1 MKQQPYHEGKGELNQ
16 LLIEYHNLKVG
27 RKHQFFDEESFIII
41 IDHFEEKENFG
52 EANIAA
58 EIGLSQYPYSSEI
71 MFRKSDLLISNKKYI
86 EALELLEN
94 AALYDGRN
102 ISYFILKTDA
112 LLALDRQ
119 PEAVE
124 LLQTAL
130 EYFDGEE
137 KVDLLFDLADVYDDY
152 ENFERVFDCLKMV
165 LLEDPNNE
173 EALYKICF
181 WTDFTGRYDES
192 ISLHQKIID
201 ESPYNEIAWFNLG
214 TAYQGLK
221 LYEKSI
227 DAYQF
232 AVVIDEKFDY
242 AYRNMGDAFLR
253 LRKYKEAIEALEKV
267 IELSRPEDVIYEAL
281 GHCHHKLKNT
291 AQARFNYK
299 KAVHL
304 NNEDARLHYKV
315 ANTYMLDGQWLKATK
330 HLEDALRLNKKS
342 KEFNMAMGEC
352 KMQLGLYKE
361 AITYFGSVVLHRPTN
376 VSGWSAII
384 KSLLKAKL
392 LEQANERCLVALH
405 HTSYKNEILF
415 LYVSVLFA
423 QNKNKEALLQLENAM
438 SVNTKH
444 LKTLIEINPH
454 ILQNNQVLDI
464 IARYKSKKRKTKR
477 K

>member
-16 LLIEYHNLKVG
+16 ILIDYHNLKAG
-27 RKHQFFDEESFIII
+27 KKHRFLDEESFIII
-41 IDHFEEKENFG
+41 IDHFDEIENQS
-52 EANIAA
+52 EALLAA
-58 EIGLSQYPYSSEI
+58 EIGLGQYPYSSEL
-71 MFRKSDLLISNKKYI
+71 MFRKADLLISSKKYI
-86 EALELLEN
+86 EALDLLDV
-94 AALYDGRN
+94 AALYDGKN

-124 LLQTAL
+124 LLQSAL
-130 EYFDGEE
+130 AYFDGEE

-152 ENFERVFDCLKMV
+152 EEFDKVFECLKV
-165 LLEDPNNE
+165 ILEEEHNNE

-181 WTDFTGRYDES
+181 WTDFTGRYEEA
-192 ISLHQKIID
+192 IILHQKIID

-221 LYEKSI
+221 LYEKAI

-232 AVVIDEKFDY
+232 AIVIEEKFDY
-242 AYRNMGDAFLR
+242 AYRNMGDAYLR
-253 LRKYKEAIEALEKV
+253 LRKYKEAIEVLEKV
-267 IELSRPEDVIYEAL
+267 LELSRPEDVIYEAL

-315 ANTYMLDGQWLKATK
+315 ANTYMLDGQWQKAVK
-330 HLEDALRLNKKS
+330 HLEDALRLNRNS
-342 KEFNMAMGEC
+342 REFNLAMGEC
-352 KMQLGLYKE
+352 KTQLGLFKE
-361 AITYFGSVVLHRPTN
+361 AIVYFGTVVLHRPKN
-376 VSGWSAII
+376 VSGWAA
-384 KSLLKAKL
+384 LLKCLIKAKIL
-392 LEQANERCLVALH
+392 DQANERCLVALH
-405 HTSYKNEILF
+405 HTGQKPIIIY
-415 LYVSVLFA
+415 LYVAILFA
-423 QNKNKEALLQLENAM
+423 QNKNKEALIQLENAM
-438 SVNTKH
+438 AIDSKH
-444 LKTLIEINPH
+444 LKTLLEINPN

-464 IARYKSKKRKTKR
+464 IARYKSKKRNHKR